1 VSGPDACDA
10 RQAGGKRGSEREYRS
25 SSAGRL
31 FRRLIADWRLAREM
45 ADRVKIGIIGVG
57 QIGTHHLEGYEKLP
71 VEVVAA
77 ADVSEEA
84 RKRAAD
90 RFGIK
95 RTLADFRELLE
106 IEEIA
111 AVDVCLHN
119 NLHAPATIAALEAG
133 KHVYCEKPIAGSYA
147 DGREM
152 VATAKRTGKMLS
164 IQLST
169 LFSLATKAAQR
180 LIEGG
185 YLGKLYYAKSVGY
198 RRRGRPYVD
207 GYGTSS
213 FVQKSIAAGGAMYD
227 MAVYHIA
234 QVLYLLGN
242 PAVETVTGAT
252 HQELGMYEDRRKSGK
267 YDVEELAIGFVR
279 LAGGISFFLEESWAV
294 NMGEPSGSELHGSKG
309 GVRLGPFAYYST
321 IADMEMDGAFHLES
335 ANTRWHRC
343 IPETDAYDG
352 PQQHWVAA
360 LQGRVPLIDTAGIAL
375 NTMKISEGVFMSQ
388 RVRREVTGG
397 EIEKETKSSAAKV

>member
-1 VSGPDACDA
+1 
-10 RQAGGKRGSEREYRS
+10 
-25 SSAGRL
+25 
-31 FRRLIADWRLAREM
+31 M
-45 ADRVKIGIIGVG
+45 AEKVKIGIIGVG
-57 QIGTHHLEGYEKLP
+57 QIGTHHLEAYAKLP
-71 VEVVAA
+71 VEIVAA

-84 RKRAAD
+84 LKLASEG
-90 RFGIK
+90 FCIK
-95 RTLADFRELLE
+95 HTFTDFRKLLAMDE
-106 IEEIA
+106 IV

-119 NLHAPATIAALEAG
+119 NYHAPVTIAALEAG
-133 KHVYCEKPIAGSYA
+133 KNVYCEKPIAGSYA

-152 VATAKRTGKMLS
+152 VAAAKRTGKMLS
-164 IQLST
+164 IQLGT
-169 LFSLATKAAQR
+169 LFSLATKATQR

-185 YLGKLYYAKSVGY
+185 YLGELYHAKSIGY

-234 QVLYLLGN
+234 QMLYLLGN
-242 PAVETVTGAT
+242 PAIETVSGAT
-252 HQELGMYEDRRKSGK
+252 HQEVGMYEDRRKSGK
-267 YDVEELAIGFVR
+267 YDVEELAIAFVR

-294 NMGEPSGSELHGSKG
+294 NAGQPHGSELHGSKG
-309 GVRLGPFAYYST
+309 GVRLSPFAYYST
-321 IADMEMDGAFHLES
+321 IADMEMDGTFDLES

-343 IPETDAYDG
+343 IPNTDAYDG
-352 PQQHWVAA
+352 PQPHWVAV

-388 RVRREVTGG
+388 KLGREVPGA
-397 EIEKETKSSAAKV
+397 EIEKETKSSAVKV